1 MCADLKGRLVG
12 RWGEGEEICILRAWN
27 DKAESSLSIAPESLI
42 HRCTISK
49 ISNRP
54 LYLKTTSSLGRQS
67 GTGVIPAA

>member
-1 MCADLKGRLVG
+1 MCRFEGKIGVG
-12 RWGEGEEICILRAWN
+12 WGEGEEICILRAWN

-54 LYLKTTSSLGRQS
+54 LYLKTTSSLSQPS